1 MKSMRTF
8 IQHMADRLL
17 GKRYYAIIIGE
28 KGSDRYYMASEIH
41 ATKESADAH
50 HRRIEE
56 TRTYV
61 YITTITFRWRR

>member
-1 MKSMRTF
+1 MRT
-8 IQHMADRLL
+8 IIRHLADRLW
-17 GKRYYAIIIGE
+17 GKRCHAIIIGE

-41 ATKESADAH
+41 TSRQSAEAH
-50 HRRIEE
+50 RQRIEE